1 MTTLTPSDVPR
12 TVPQPDAEAA
22 AAATARW
29 ATRAKPP
36 GSLGRMEDLAVR
48 VAATTGACPPAPIAR
63 PAVAVFAGDHG
74 VVLDG
79 ASAWPQEITG
89 FMVQTMCDRQ
99 AAINAF
105 AGTVGATVRL
115 VDVGVATDLTGL
127 DGVVHAKVRPGTDS
141 LAAGPAM
148 TVDEAAAAIGVGLAT
163 ATSLVDD
170 GADCLVGGDM
180 GIGNTTPSVALIAW
194 ATATEPAAITGPG
207 AGLPADRLDHKAGLV
222 AGALARVAE
231 AHGPDADPLLV
242 LAEVG
247 GLEIAALAGLYLG
260 AAARRVPFIVDGVI
274 AASALCA
281 ADALAP
287 GTARLAIAG
296 HRSTEP
302 AATVALAHLGLEP
315 LLDLDLRLGEG
326 TGACLAVP
334 LVRAAVAA
342 LHDMAD
348 LPGT

>member
-1 MTTLTPSDVPR
+1 
-12 TVPQPDAEAA
+12 
-22 AAATARW
+22 
-29 ATRAKPP
+29 
-36 GSLGRMEDLAVR
+36 
-48 VAATTGACPPAPIAR
+48 
-63 PAVAVFAGDHG
+63 
-74 VVLDG
+74 
-79 ASAWPQEITG
+79 
-89 FMVQTMCDRQ
+89 MVQTMRDHQ
-99 AAINAF
+99 AAITAF
-105 AGTVGATVRL
+105 AETIGATVRL
-115 VDVGVATDLTGL
+115 VDVGVAADLTGL

-148 TVDEAAAAIGVGLAT
+148 TVDEAAAALGVGLAT
-163 ATSLVDD
+163 ATTLVDE

-180 GIGNTTPSVALIAW
+180 GIGNTTPSAALIAW
-194 ATATEPAAITGPG
+194 ATGAEPSSGTGPG
-207 AGLPADRLDHKAGLV
+207 AGLPADRLDHKAGPS
-222 AGALARVAE
+222 AGALARVAGT
-231 AHGPDADPLLV
+231 HGADPDPLVV

-260 AAARRVPFIVDGVI
+260 AATRRVPFIIDGVI
-274 AASALCA
+274 ATAALCV

-287 GTARLAIAG
+287 GTAARASAG

-334 LVRAAVAA
+334 LVQAAVRA